1 MYTPKLHEEKRL
13 DVLHQLISDYP
24 LGTLVVMGE
33 GELVANAIPFYLDT
47 SRGEYGTLVAHI
59 SRANPLWEMA
69 PTDISALVIFQGP
82 QAYISP
88 SWYPSKAEHGRA
100 VPTWNYVMVQASG
113 KPRFIQDRDWLLAH
127 VTELSNTHEQHKND
141 TWLVS
146 DAPEDFIERLLKGI
160 VGVEIPLEKIV
171 GKWKVSKDRPEVDKP
186 GIIDGL
192 TKSATPGATT
202 MVDLVRAHIA
212 VTD

>member
-13 DVLHQLISDYP
+13 DVLHQLIKDYP
-24 LGTLVVMGE
+24 LGTLVVMGQ
-33 GELVANAIPFYLDT
+33 GELVANAIPFYLDA
-47 SRGEYGTLVAHI
+47 SRGEFGTLVAHI
-59 SRANPLWEMA
+59 SRANPVWELPA
-69 PTDISALVIFQGP
+69 TDVSALVIFQGP

-88 SWYPSKAEHGRA
+88 SWYPSKAEHGKA

-113 KPRFIQDRDWLLAH
+113 KPRFIQDRAWLLAH
-127 VTELSNTHEQHKND
+127 VEELSNTHEQGKAQP
-141 TWLVS
+141 WLVS

-160 VGVEIPLEKIV
+160 VGIEIPLEKIV

-186 GIIDGL
+186 GIIHGL
-192 TKSATPGATT
+192 MESATPTAAT

-212 VTD
+212 TAD